1 MKSKNLLY
9 IFADQWRAHA
19 IGAAGEDPVL
29 TPNMDAFAAESM
41 CCTNAISTYP
51 LCSPHRASLL
61 TGKYPQSCGMWTN
74 CKIGLD
80 EVVMLRPQEVTIS
93 DVLHEAGY
101 ENAYIGK
108 WHLDGSEENFHAG
121 PVSGARYWDAY
132 TPPGERR
139 HHIDHW
145 LSYGAMDNHLK
156 PHYWHDTAE
165 MIFPETWSPEF
176 ETNAAI
182 DYLEHRDKTRPFSLF
197 LSWNPPHPP
206 YDLVPERYMDL
217 YDKKELPFRENVPET
232 WRNNPDYLKKR
243 QEYFAAVSGLDENF
257 GRLMN
262 YLKEHDLMEDTLIV
276 LSADHGDCMGSH
288 GRYGKNIWYE
298 ESIRIPLYFHG
309 ADIPAGES
317 DVLFGSQDHMPT
329 LLQLLDVELPDTIEG
344 KALGSFITKAAAKES
359 QEPARAALTEPEH
372 AYLCM
377 FPGMPELVDPYR
389 KLGMNPKSFGWRGI
403 RTKTH
408 TYVVDLGCKP
418 GAEPKR
424 LLYDNIQDPYQL
436 HPQELTSLC
445 PEAQIYDAILK
456 EYLEQLNDPFLL
468 T

>member
-19 IGAAGEDPVL
+19 VGAAGEDPVL

-41 CCTNAISTYP
+41 CCINAVSTYP
-51 LCSPHRASLL
+51 LCSPHRAALL

-93 DVLHEAGY
+93 DVLHKAGY

-108 WHLDGSEENFHAG
+108 WHLDGSEENFHAH
-121 PVSGARYWDAY
+121 PASGAQYWDAY

-139 HHIDHW
+139 HHIDYW

-156 PHYWHDTAE
+156 PHYWRDTDE
-165 MIFPETWSPEF
+165 MIISEKWSPEF
-176 ETNAAI
+176 ETDAAI
-182 DYLEHRDKTRPFSLF
+182 DYLEHRDKDRPFSLF
-197 LSWNPPHPP
+197 ISWNPPHPP
-206 YDLVPERYMDL
+206 YDLVPEKYMDL
-217 YDKKELPFRENVPET
+217 YEGKEIPFRENVPKAFRED
-232 WRNNPDYLKKR
+232 PEYQKKR

-257 GRLMN
+257 GRLLG
-262 YLKEHDLMEDTLIV
+262 YLKENGLMEDTIIV

-309 ADIPAGES
+309 PGIPAGES
-317 DVLFGSQDHMPT
+317 GVLFASQDHMPT
-329 LLQLLDVELPDTIEG
+329 LLQLLGVKLPDTIEG
-344 KALGSFITKAAAKES
+344 KALGNYITKTAAEEA
-359 QEPARAALTEPEH
+359 EPEH

-377 FPGMPELVDPYR
+377 FPGMPELVNPYR
-389 KLGMNPKSFGWRGI
+389 ERGMNPKSFGWRGI

-408 TYVVDLGCKP
+408 TYIVDLGCEP

-424 LLYDNIQDPYQL
+424 LLYDNVSDPYQMN
-436 HPQELTSLC
+436 PKELAYLD
-445 PEAQIYDAILK
+445 PEAQEYESILK
-456 EYLEQLNDPFLL
+456 EYLKRLNDPFLL
-468 T
+468 VQQ